1 MLLRVDGS
9 LSVESPSMLS
19 AASGE
24 CARDTECFDDQYRC
38 AGCCLLPTVRRS
50 VDNRRTERRRVADL
64 CVAAADCCT
73 TGTNSAGE
81 PCWVKEFTNV
91 RLRATSRP
99 HTQVGRSLDDVTAG
113 SLLQRRSSSRG
124 NKRPSA
130 HFSATDGKGTE
141 VSLSPPT
148 VSGTSLS
155 RCSAVGQV

>member
-1 MLLRVDGS
+1 MDSS

-24 CARDTECFDDQYRC
+24 CARDTECFDDRYRC
-38 AGCCLLPTVRRS
+38 AGLLTTVRRS
-50 VDNRRTERRRVADL
+50 VDNRRTNRHRVNDL

-91 RLRATSRP
+91 RLGATSRP
-99 HTQVGRSLDDVTAG
+99 HMPVGKSLDDVTAG

-130 HFSATDGKGTE
+130 QFSTPDGKSTE

-148 VSGTSLS
+148 VSGASLS
-155 RCSAVGQV
+155 RCSAAGQV

>member
-1 MLLRVDGS
+1 MDSS
-9 LSVESPSMLS
+9 LSVERPSMLS

-38 AGCCLLPTVRRS
+38 AGCCQQCDGLLTTDGRTVAES
-50 VDNRRTERRRVADL
+50 LTDL
-64 CVAAADCCT
+64 CAAAADCCT

-91 RLRATSRP
+91 RLKATSRP
-99 HTQVGRSLDDVTAG
+99 HMPVGKSLDDVTAG

-130 HFSATDGKGTE
+130 HFSTTDGKSTE

-148 VSGTSLS
+148 VSGASLS
-155 RCSAVGQV
+155 RSSAAGQV